1 MYSANYS
8 TGLLL
13 FLLLLTHSCRESGA
27 SPMGSS
33 PSETTVNRLK
43 VIFDTDANNELDD
56 QHALAYL
63 LANGDVFEL
72 SGVTVNATYNGG
84 DIEGHFEEAGRILQ
98 LFNRRDSLPLLRG
111 ANGNFSEIASDFD
124 PEAFDGRPAVD
135 FMLEQTRRDS
145 VVIIAVGKLT
155 NVALALKKDPAF
167 AGRTRIIWLG
177 SNYPEPGEYNQDNDT
192 IAMNF
197 LLNSNIPF
205 EMVTVR
211 YGKPSGTDAVR
222 VTPEEIDKKMPGRGV
237 KASAPI
243 TGRHGG
249 QFTTFGDYSVDLF
262 DHIDLHGDPPA
273 RALFDMVAVAIL
285 KNPDW
290 GNGRVHPA
298 PVLVENSWVERP
310 GNRREIR
317 IWEDFD
323 KQALLEDF
331 FGSMEEPVPVPIINA
346 SE

>member
-1 MYSANYS
+1 
-8 TGLLL
+8 
-13 FLLLLTHSCRESGA
+13 
-27 SPMGSS
+27 
-33 PSETTVNRLK
+33 
-43 VIFDTDANNELDD
+43 
-56 QHALAYL
+56 
-63 LANGDVFEL
+63 
-72 SGVTVNATYNGG
+72 
-84 DIEGHFEEAGRILQ
+84 
-98 LFNRRDSLPLLRG
+98 
-111 ANGNFSEIASDFD
+111 
-124 PEAFDGRPAVD
+124 
-135 FMLEQTRRDS
+135 
-145 VVIIAVGKLT
+145 
-155 NVALALKKDPAF
+155 
-167 AGRTRIIWLG
+167 
-177 SNYPEPGEYNQDNDT
+177 
-192 IAMNF
+192 
-197 LLNSNIPF
+197 
-205 EMVTVR
+205 
-211 YGKPSGTDAVR
+211 
-222 VTPEEIDKKMPGRGV
+222 MPGRGV